1 MFSQI
6 GKVFRGSTSSSVMS
20 LMRKTQPK
28 RGLEEFIDKTILEGK
43 AMESCG
49 RAWGIRELRIKSLSD
64 LQKLWI
70 VLMKERNMLLTAR
83 LLAKTMGGRV
93 THPERL
99 VKVRTGMARIK
110 RVIAER
116 EREAREAAK
125 IEFEKRKAKG
135 YYSYPQVNP
144 LGLQTS
150 SESSTTQEAPSSQ

>member
-1 MFSQI
+1 MFSQFS
-6 GKVFRGSTSSSVMS
+6 KVFRGSSSSVMS
-20 LMRKTQPK
+20 LVRKTQPK

-49 RAWGIRELRIKSLSD
+49 RAWGLRELRLKSLSD

-83 LLAKTMGGRV
+83 LLAKTMGGKI

-99 VKVRTGMARIK
+99 AKVRTGMARIK
-110 RVIAER
+110 IVIAER
-116 EREAREAAK
+116 EREARAAAK

-135 YYSYPQVNP
+135 YYSYPQVNAF
-144 LGLQTS
+144 GLQA
-150 SESSTTQEAPSSQ
+150 SESSSTTQASPSSQ